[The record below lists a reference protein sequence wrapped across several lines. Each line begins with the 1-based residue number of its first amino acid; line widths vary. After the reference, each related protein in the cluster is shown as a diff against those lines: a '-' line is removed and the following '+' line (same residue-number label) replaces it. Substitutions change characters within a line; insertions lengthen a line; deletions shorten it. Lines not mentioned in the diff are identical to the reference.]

1 MRMPKLFALCALLY
15 LPLCGLVIAEPRIN
29 NIDLVRRTLL
39 TVYVVPDLGTRFTF
53 PFILDEQDDHV
64 PFTLHVTN
72 PAFVNV
78 REKGRNYFLITAPV
92 QGVPDPGKGT
102 MLGNVFVT
110 VAGYEISIELRTTTD
125 LGKHYSDIVFVQTA
139 QAREVLIQKAIRERT
154 AALESEYK
162 NKFAALDKTAE
173 YKAVALVGKLALQKP
188 KTNAIKEEAKL
199 KLPGGDSV
207 VLYVANVVRLEGYSI
222 FVFEVEAESS
232 SKGLTILDAK
242 LFSLHPDTKFEQA
255 LDAAKDVP
263 ERVPPAR
270 AVKGTMTVLDSAINP
285 AHLLKLKVVTD
296 KGTVEAVW

>member
-1 MRMPKLFALCALLY
+1 MRALYVFAVCALLF
-15 LPLCGLVIAEPRIN
+15 LPLCETVHAEPRIN

-64 PFTLHVTN
+64 PFTLHITN

-78 REKGRNYFLITAPV
+78 REKGRNYFVITAPV
-92 QGVPDPGKGT
+92 QGVPEPGKGV

-110 VAGYEISIELRTTTD
+110 VAGYEITIELRTTTD

-139 QAREVLIQKAIRERT
+139 EAREALIQKAIRERT
-154 AALESEYK
+154 AALETEYK
-162 NKFAALDKTAE
+162 NKFAVLDKTAE

-188 KTNAIKEEAKL
+188 QTTSIKEEAKL
-199 KLPGGDSV
+199 KLPGGDAV

-222 FVFEVEAESS
+222 FVFEVEADSS
-232 SKGLTILDAK
+232 SKGLTILDAR
-242 LFSLHPDTKFEQA
+242 LFSLHPDTKFEQV

-263 ERVPPAR
+263 ERVQPSK
-270 AVKGTMTVLDSAINP
+270 AVRGTMTVLDSAINP